1 MYKGIFTW
9 FHTYGRK
16 QESLEKFRDVKKWTA
31 RKVLGVEAK
40 EELKTM
46 IQQKTGGWNGM
57 NSGQADNQKAFGMY
71 QVELSRL
78 WEGVPEQEKARLE
91 EVAALWNQMGPPPD
105 QQAKFAFLAS
115 SCRQSWII
123 DVALEMQRRHT
134 STFGPF
140 ASR

>member
-1 MYKGIFTW
+1 M
-9 FHTYGRK
+9 GRI
-16 QESLEKFRDVKKWTA
+16 LA
-31 RKVLGVEAK
+31 
-40 EELKTM
+40 M
-46 IQQKTGGWNGM
+46 
-57 NSGQADNQKAFGMY
+57 ADNQKAFGTY

-78 WEGVPEQEKARLE
+78 WEGVPEREKARLE

-134 STFGPF
+134 STFGILLQTDEEVLWDGLHGVEF
-140 ASR
+140 S